1 MYASPLPMQPKGPME
16 KGAKAS
22 LCLGLR
28 ELGREAQ
35 REGWKVV
42 AEG

>member
-1 MYASPLPMQPKGPME
+1 ME

-22 LCLGLR
+22 LCLGLKGLEGSLR
-28 ELGREAQ
+28 SLDQ
-35 REGWKVV
+35 RVGWKVV